1 MIKKTFF
8 VFLVNSSLNI
18 CYNVIIKTLCV
29 FVKVLILIK
38 TNTVK
43 NIQRP
48 IYLKRIELYIR
59 KNLIKVIVGQRR
71 VGKSYFLKQI
81 ADLFFKN
88 YPDVPIIY
96 INKEDLEF
104 DSMRDY
110 SDLVNYAESKRENDG
125 LHAIFIDEIQD
136 IELFEKALR
145 HFQTK
150 QNWDIYCS
158 GSNAHLLSGELATFL
173 TGRYVE
179 INMFSLSYN
188 EFLEFHELENTPKSF
203 DNYIKFGGLPYLKH
217 LELEEHIVYDYLKNI
232 FRSILFKDIIGR
244 YNIRNVSFIERLCSY
259 IADNIGQI
267 VSAKKITDYL
277 KSQRISFSNN
287 LVLDYLSYLQNT
299 FLVFALKRNDLKGK
313 RILEIGEKIYFHDL
327 GLRDALNGYRQNDIS
342 QMLENIVLT
351 HLFIYNYEVT
361 IGKIE
366 NKEIDFV
373 CDKNNKRI
381 YIQVTLSLADEKVRE
396 REIGNLLMLKDNFRK
411 IVITEDELTESET
424 QGIEIWNI
432 RKFLSAFF
440 N

>member
-1 MIKKTFF
+1 ME
-8 VFLVNSSLNI
+8 
-18 CYNVIIKTLCV
+18 
-29 FVKVLILIK
+29 
-38 TNTVK
+38 

-48 IYLKRIELYIR
+48 IYLKRIEPYIR

-71 VGKSYFLKQI
+71 VGKSFFLKQI
-81 ADLFFKN
+81 NDLFTKN
-88 YPDVPIIY
+88 YPDVPIVY

-104 DSMRDY
+104 DSIQNY
-110 SDLVNYAESKRENDG
+110 SDLVSYAESKRENDD

-136 IELFEKALR
+136 IEQFEKALR
-145 HFQTK
+145 HLQTK
-150 QNWDIYCS
+150 QNWDIYCT

-173 TGRYVE
+173 TGRYIEVH
-179 INMFSLSYN
+179 MFSLSYN
-188 EFLEFHELENTPKSF
+188 EFLQFHELENSPENF
-203 DNYIKFGGLPYLKH
+203 NNYIKFGGLPYLKH
-217 LELEEHIVYDYLKNI
+217 LDLSEPVVYDYLKNI

-287 LVLDYLSYLQNT
+287 LVLDYLSYLQNA

-313 RILEIGEKIYFHDL
+313 RILEIGEKIYFNDL
-327 GLRDALNGYRQNDIS
+327 GLRNALNGYRQNDIS
-342 QMLENIVLT
+342 QMLENTVLT
-351 HLFIYNYEVT
+351 HLLIYNYEVT
-361 IGKIE
+361 IGKVGD
-366 NKEIDFV
+366 KEIDFV

-381 YIQVTLSLADEKVRE
+381 YIQVTLSLADEKVKE

-411 IVITEDELTESET
+411 IVITADELTEPET

-432 RKFLSAFF
+432 RKFLSSFF
-440 N
+440 DV